1 MLTHADA
8 HIVLP
13 SFRREFNQSPA
24 TEASAKSDRV
34 SNNWHSAEMP
44 SLDIETTGCRGT
56 FLTES
61 SSGFVTGTMFTDHRH
76 FPHCQLNLQTEI
88 SQSLPSVHAS
98 PMLTA
103 PTIRLIIVDD
113 HEIVLAGL
121 KVLLSRHRGLECV
134 GSAANGYEAVDLA
147 SRLRPDVAIMD
158 LKMPSC
164 DGLEATRRL
173 RKHVPE
179 TKVLAFSMR
188 PAASVVV
195 AALRAGVLGYVSK
208 SSENTVLIEAIQVAA
223 KGKRFIDPH
232 LTEAMLRTILDD
244 QIIGAPSTLTR
255 REHEV
260 LLRVAWGFTNNDI
273 AGELGLSTK
282 TVESYRARAC
292 EKLELPDRPAIV
304 KFALMSGWMDE
315 EGS

>member
-1 MLTHADA
+1 MPT
-8 HIVLP
+8 VP
-13 SFRREFNQSPA
+13 S
-24 TEASAKSDRV
+24 
-34 SNNWHSAEMP
+34 
-44 SLDIETTGCRGT
+44 
-56 FLTES
+56 
-61 SSGFVTGTMFTDHRH
+61 
-76 FPHCQLNLQTEI
+76 
-88 SQSLPSVHAS
+88 
-98 PMLTA
+98 
-103 PTIRLIIVDD
+103 IRLIIVDD

-121 KVLLSRHRGLECV
+121 RVLISRHRGLDCV
-134 GSAANGYEAVDLA
+134 GTAANGNEAVELA
-147 SRLRPDVAIMD
+147 SRLRPDVAVMD

-195 AALRAGVLGYVSK
+195 AALRAGVSGYVSK
-208 SSENTVLIEAIQVAA
+208 SSENNILIEAIQVVA

-232 LTEAMLRTILDD
+232 LTESMLRTILHD
-244 QIIGAPSTLTR
+244 QPIGAPSTLTR

-260 LLRVAWGFTNNDI
+260 LLRVAWGFTNSEI

-292 EKLELPDRPAIV
+292 EKFDLTGRPAIV

-315 EGS
+315 EAS

>member
-1 MLTHADA
+1 
-8 HIVLP
+8 
-13 SFRREFNQSPA
+13 
-24 TEASAKSDRV
+24 
-34 SNNWHSAEMP
+34 MP
-44 SLDIETTGCRGT
+44 IR
-56 FLTES
+56 
-61 SSGFVTGTMFTDHRH
+61 FTDRDL
-76 FPHCQLNLQTEI
+76 P
-88 SQSLPSVHAS
+88 SLPSAVTNTPVLIVPS
-98 PMLTA
+98 
-103 PTIRLIIVDD
+103 IRLVIVDD

-121 KVLLSRHRGLECV
+121 KVLISRHRGLDCV
-134 GSAANGYEAVDLA
+134 GTAANGNEAMDLA

-179 TKVLAFSMR
+179 AKVLAFSMR
-188 PAASVVV
+188 PTASVVV
-195 AALRAGVLGYVSK
+195 DALRAGVLGYVAK
-208 SSENTVLIEAIQVAA
+208 SSPNSVLIDAIHVVA
-223 KGKRFIDPH
+223 KNKRFIDPQ
-232 LTEAMLRTILDD
+232 LTESMLRTILDD
-244 QIIGAPSTLTR
+244 QPIGTPSTLAR

-292 EKLELPDRPAIV
+292 EKLDLPDRPAIV

-315 EGS
+315 EAS